1 MPGFEKLAV
10 AVDRDACLRFKKSCG
25 QLTESEKMAVGG
37 KRLALCENLNSGHK
51 KWQDTYI
58 APLQPYTLAAFPPW
72 GILQEL
78 VV

>member
-1 MPGFEKLAV
+1 MRLYLGNVTLKGRIWMLT
-10 AVDRDACLRFKKSCG
+10 LR
-25 QLTESEKMAVGG
+25 
-37 KRLALCENLNSGHK
+37 HK
-51 KWQDTYI
+51 KWQATYI

>member
-1 MPGFEKLAV
+1 MKSDLQRTLKYNGNMVQEIKYTFFMENE
-10 AVDRDACLRFKKSCG
+10 DIKKR
-25 QLTESEKMAVGG
+25 QA
-37 KRLALCENLNSGHK
+37 
-51 KWQDTYI
+51 TYI